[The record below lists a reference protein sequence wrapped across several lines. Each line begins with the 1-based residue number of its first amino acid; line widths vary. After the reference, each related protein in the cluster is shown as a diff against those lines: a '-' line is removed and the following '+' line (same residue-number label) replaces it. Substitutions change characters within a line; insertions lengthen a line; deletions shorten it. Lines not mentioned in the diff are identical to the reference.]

1 MHDFRR
7 KQSLL
12 LQQIFR
18 ILKELPLDKAQF
30 HFRCEQST
38 NSDVTIFPVAVFST
52 HFRPFLIN
60 ESQFVLSIT
69 KSESALLCV
78 SMVSNK
84 DKQVGSKIEFHN
96 FC

>member
-18 ILKELPLDKAQF
+18 ILNELPLDKAQF

-60 ESQFVLSIT
+60 EICFEHYKERISSPMCLNGIQQRQTSGF
-69 KSESALLCV
+69 K
-78 SMVSNK
+78 N
-84 DKQVGSKIEFHN
+84 
-96 FC
+96 